1 MTIKDACKKFVEDLF
16 FTLIMDTNLYE
27 YYEGSEGFDIKYPDD
42 VKNIYDAI
50 EYGAKLLEKKI
61 NDSEED
67 INNTI
72 KYVDKSLQKLDT
84 HTIEELCNDKDIKK
98 LDEYDINENYWVNN
112 ICDENLLIKLIPA
125 TCLFSGDCYPNKYS
139 NMIIDFLR
147 DNTPNLKLLFTKT
160 QLLDDKIAKLQTK
173 HIEFH
178 RARYTP
184 NDYTTFEDIR
194 NFWCDEDY
202 N

>member
-1 MTIKDACKKFVEDLF
+1 MEQNYLK
-16 FTLIMDTNLYE
+16 
-27 YYEGSEGFDIKYPDD
+27 
-42 VKNIYDAI
+42 
-50 EYGAKLLEKKI
+50 KKI

-72 KYVDKSLQKLDT
+72 KYVDKSLRKLDT

-98 LDEYDINENYWVNN
+98 LDEYDIDEDYWVNN
-112 ICDENLLIKLIPA
+112 ICDENLLIKLMPV
-125 TCLFSGDCYPNKYS
+125 TCLFSGDCYPDRYS

-147 DNTPNLKLLFTKT
+147 DNTPILKQLFTKI
-160 QLLDDKIAKLQTK
+160 QLLDDKIAKLELK

-184 NDYTTFEDIR
+184 NDYTTFETYR
-194 NFWCDEDY
+194 NFQYGEELYGEDKKK
-202 N
+202 NMVNPN